1 MSVNI
6 LGGHAKGHALFVP
19 KGDATRPTTVMLRRK
34 FFDSYQNCE
43 DMTFIDVFA
52 GTGAMAFEAL
62 SRGADRAVLC
72 ELNKSSYQVLI
83 KNIQSI
89 KKMMPDASIESQQID
104 AKKYLAYLAK
114 TKQHYDEDTHIFID
128 PPYELKAN
136 YLECLK
142 TLFDSEFPGY
152 VWVESDR
159 QKGIK
164 IEEIEEAGY
173 TVKKTFKQGTTFICL
188 VVK

>member
-1 MSVNI
+1 MSINI

-43 DMTFIDVFA
+43 EMTFIDLFA
-52 GTGAMAFEAL
+52 GTGAMAFEAI
-62 SRGADRAVLC
+62 SRGADKAVVC
-72 ELNKSSYQVLI
+72 EINKQSYQVLV
-83 KNIQSI
+83 KNIQTVR
-89 KKMMPDASIESQQID
+89 KLVPNASIESQQID
-104 AKKYLAYLAK
+104 AKKYLSYLIS
-114 TKQHYDEDTHIFID
+114 TKQLFGEDVHIFID
-128 PPYELKAN
+128 PPYELKSH
-136 YLECLK
+136 YLACLK
-142 TLFDSEFPGY
+142 TIFDSDFPGH
-152 VWVESDR
+152 VWLESDR

-173 TVKKTFKQGTTFICL
+173 SVNKIFKQGTTFICR